1 MQVDKLALIDS
12 RKVVGIK
19 VVSLCSH
26 WFRFFVTTANVALP
40 FATSEE
46 VSTSIYRYIVN

>member
-19 VVSLCSH
+19 V
-26 WFRFFVTTANVALP
+26 ALID
-40 FATSEE
+40 FAFLLQQQTLPCRLPRLKKL
-46 VSTSIYRYIVN
+46 VRVYIDIL